1 MMGRIETPP
10 PPRSLTHSNVLHPSH
25 YVNEDGVECF
35 DVLRMSLGHD
45 GFMAFCKGNVEKYM
59 FRYKKKG
66 GVESLKKAEMYV
78 HTMIQEMEKYDDHDK
93 EM

>member
-1 MMGRIETPP
+1 MMGRIATPP
-10 PPRSLTHSNVLHPSH
+10 PPRNLMHSNVLHPSH
-25 YVNEDGVECF
+25 YVNEDGIECF

-78 HTMIQEMEKYDDHDK
+78 HTMIQEMEKHDK